1 MQLLSSDNRRP
12 PVVNKRSESA
22 AFPPDGQREAMLRLL
37 QWFHER
43 RIQRCSIELFNQAA
57 SLVSTDRCSE
67 PATLTCSKPALRDM
81 SAPTNLICA
90 E

>member
-12 PVVNKRSESA
+12 PVVNKRSEGA
-22 AFPPDGQREAMLRLL
+22 TFPPDGQREAMLQLL

-43 RIQRCSIELFNQAA
+43 WIQRCSIELFNRTAQVFIA
-57 SLVSTDRCSE
+57 DQW
-67 PATLTCSKPALRDM
+67 SKSGAR
-81 SAPTNLICA
+81 